1 MEFIH
6 GKADAQ
12 LLAQRGV
19 GGVGRLGQAAAA
31 RSLSQ
36 DFVSV
41 DHPYFLGAFHPGGGW
56 EVKAEFAQSAEPGV
70 GWR

>member
-1 MEFIH
+1 MEFLH

-31 RSLSQ
+31 RSLFQ

-41 DHPYFLGAFHPGGGW
+41 DHPYFLGAFHPGGDG
-56 EVKAEFAQSAEPGV
+56 K
-70 GWR
+70 